1 MPKTSLRG
9 ASQPRF
15 TPFFH
20 TRVTSGMRASVSCRI
35 RADRANKSGEA
46 SVYLQVIIESKRTTV
61 PLKVSWPV
69 DFFDN
74 TRGVFLSRYRG
85 DQMAMDLNLEA
96 DKEMAKINDI
106 FMFYR
111 HSDMSLTIDQFV
123 KEYRRYGAKKDFLM
137 WAEQDVKDRYAAFKI
152 ANQTYKNDLSSLNK
166 LRKFQPEITF
176 SSINKDFL
184 ESLQA
189 WLTSK
194 GGIRISSAWR
204 VIKTLTT
211 YARRAD
217 QAGISV
223 NLASISKYTM
233 PKYEN
238 RKTYLAPAELETL
251 RSYYRSPTIP
261 EHHSRILGHFLFSC
275 ISGLRFSDVQRV
287 SWKNIHGDML
297 VFVPYKTRRREKMVK
312 IPLIEEHFSLIAND
326 KGKLFNTVTEQV
338 TNRTLKDIA
347 GICGIRKNLTTHV
360 ARHTFATESLRKGI
374 GVEVVKEL
382 MGHEKIQTTLE
393 YTHVDEA
400 RLRAEMKKLG

>member
-1 MPKTSLRG
+1 
-9 ASQPRF
+9 
-15 TPFFH
+15 
-20 TRVTSGMRASVSCRI
+20 MRASVSCRI
-35 RADRANKSGEA
+35 RFDRANKSGEA

-69 DFFDN
+69 GFFDN
-74 TRGVFLSRYRG
+74 SRGKFLPRYRG
-85 DQMAMDLNLEA
+85 DQLANDLNMEA
-96 DKEMAKINDI
+96 DKEMAKINEI

-111 HSDMSLTIDQFV
+111 HSDMNLTIEQFQ
-123 KEYRRYGAKKDFLM
+123 KEYRRYGAKKDFLV

-152 ANQTYKNDLSSLNK
+152 ANQTYRNDLSSLNK
-166 LRKFQPEITF
+166 IRKFKSEIPF
-176 SSINKDFL
+176 SLINKDFL

-189 WLTSK
+189 WLTTK

-223 NLASISKYTM
+223 NLESISKYTM

-238 RKTYLAPAELETL
+238 RKTYLAPEELQAL
-251 RSYYRSPTIP
+251 KKYYWKSSTPD
-261 EHHSRILGHFLFSC
+261 HHVRILGHFLFSC
-275 ISGLRFSDVQRV
+275 ITGLRFSDVQRV
-287 SWKNIHGDML
+287 SWKNILGDML
-297 VFVPYKTRRREKMVK
+297 VFVPFKTRRREKLVK
-312 IPLIEEHFSLIAND
+312 IPLIEEHFRLIHNE

-347 GICGIRKNLTTHV
+347 EICGIRKNLTTHV

-400 RLRAEMKKLG
+400 RLREEMKKLK

>member
-1 MPKTSLRG
+1 MPKTSICG
-9 ASQPRF
+9 VSGSRF

-20 TRVTSGMRASVSCRI
+20 TRITTGMRASVSCRI
-35 RADRANKSGEA
+35 RSDRANKAGDA

-69 DFFDN
+69 NFFDN

-85 DQMAMDLNLEA
+85 DQMASDLNMEA
-96 DKEMAKINDI
+96 DKEMAKINEI

-111 HSDMSLTIDQFV
+111 HSDMNLTIEQFQ
-123 KEYRRYGAKKDFLM
+123 KEYRRYGAKKDFLV

-152 ANQTYKNDLSSLNK
+152 ANQTYKNDLSSLSK
-166 LRKFQPEITF
+166 IRKFKSEIPF
-176 SSINKDFL
+176 SLINKDFL

-189 WLTSK
+189 WLTTK
-194 GGIRISSAWR
+194 GGVRISTAWR

-223 NLASISKYTM
+223 NLESISKYTM

-238 RKTYLAPAELETL
+238 RKTYLSPEELKSL
-251 RSYYRSPTIP
+251 RDYYQSPTIAD
-261 EHHSRILGHFLFSC
+261 HHFRILSHFLFSC
-275 ISGLRFSDVQRV
+275 ITGLRFSDVQRV
-287 SWKNIHGDML
+287 TWKNIHGDML
-297 VFVPYKTRRREKMVK
+297 VFVPFKTRRREKLVK
-312 IPLIEEHFSLIAND
+312 IPLLEEHFRLIHND

-347 GICGIRKNLTTHV
+347 EICGIRKNLTTHV

-400 RLRAEMKKLG
+400 RLREEMKKLE

>member
-1 MPKTSLRG
+1 MPKSSLRG
-9 ASQPRF
+9 TSMSRF

-20 TRVTSGMRASVSCRI
+20 TRITSGMRASVSCRI
-35 RADRANKSGEA
+35 RADRTNKSGDA

-69 DFFDN
+69 EFFDN

-85 DQMAMDLNLEA
+85 DQMAQDLNLEA

-111 HSDMSLTIDQFV
+111 HSDMNLTIEQFV
-123 KEYRRYGAKKDFLM
+123 KEYRRYGAKKDFLV

-152 ANQTYKNDLSSLNK
+152 AHQTYKNDLSSLNK
-166 LRKFQPEITF
+166 IKKFQSEIPF
-176 SSINKDFL
+176 STINKDFL

-189 WLTSK
+189 WLTTK
-194 GGIRISSAWR
+194 GQVRISSAWR

-217 QAGISV
+217 QAGISI
-223 NLASISKYTM
+223 NLESIGKYTM

-238 RKTYLAPAELETL
+238 RRTYLSPEELENL
-251 RSYYRSPTIP
+251 RKYYHSATIP
-261 EHHSRILGHFLFSC
+261 ENHSRILGHFLFSC

-297 VFVPYKTRRREKMVK
+297 VFVPFKTRRREKLVK
-312 IPLIEEHFSLIAND
+312 IPLIEEHFKLIHND
-326 KGKLFNTVTEQV
+326 KGRLFNTVTEQV

-347 GICGIRKNLTTHV
+347 SLCGIRKNLTTHV

-374 GVEVVKEL
+374 GVEVLMEL
-382 MGHEKIQTTLE
+382 MGHEKIQTTLG

-400 RLRAEMKKLG
+400 RLREEMKKLR